1 MNSPILYS
9 RLSRAI
15 QAGAGRRYQ
24 VLYGPGVEDL
34 YLTDALVEQSLPEAL
49 LAVLKSA
56 GFTRVV
62 FFSPQDSIH
71 FLDEDSRQACA
82 LKPTSRPRASQKM
95 AVLSGGPLDD
105 LRLIPLPEP
114 TSGSSP
120 TVMGDTH
127 AVRFLDALMKETKTQ
142 RTAVVFLQA
151 ETVLQFSEDPRS
163 FASLLGQWQ
172 NLPASN
178 HNQAFF
184 IFSARQ
190 YEELAQAAQAIAF
203 PELRS
208 LILNSQQRSQLAGLS
223 YLPGPDAQEMER
235 LLIYH
240 EQTHPGLI
248 QSLDPAQ
255 LAVWM
260 AAENLTTRQWLGRL
274 QSAPLINPET
284 IRANGWFASMRAL
297 SASPQSEMEKLIG
310 LDAIKAHF
318 TDLAA
323 WLSVMKENGISPADA
338 PLLHMVFSGSPG
350 TGKTTVARLAGE
362 ILRDMG
368 ILKRGHLVEV
378 RAGDLIADHVGG
390 TAVRVNQ
397 AVDQALDGVLFIDE
411 AYMLAET
418 ERGGFGQEAIDTL
431 LTRMEDERHRLVVIA
446 AGYADPMKRF
456 LKANPGL
463 PRRFPIE
470 NRLVFQDYSPAELTA
485 ILIQMAQ
492 NRRLPIEP
500 AEKALREI
508 IEGLYATKNE
518 SFGNAGEARNLLDA
532 LERRWASRIRKLGL
546 DRESPCLPDDIPGRY
561 RGYLSP
567 SRISTSAIVEKLN
580 QLVGLQ
586 PFKQVFHS
594 LHAQVQVDL
603 LRKSRNIRPS
613 GQQRLHHLIFIG
625 NPGTGKTSAAR
636 LMGEMY
642 ASLGLLRKGHCVE
655 VSRVDLVAGYVGQT
669 AAKTLEKV
677 HEALDGVLF
686 IDEAYALDS
695 LSGADFGREVIDT
708 LVKAMEDYRD
718 RLVVIMAGYPQEML
732 SLLQSNSGL
741 RSRFAPPIPFPDFS
755 LPELK
760 QILTGLAEKDANTFE
775 PDALT
780 QAMHILRR
788 WKDTEGDQFG
798 NARSV
803 GLLYQ
808 QIKHSHANRLMENY
822 DLFNHP
828 EQITVQELTTFT
840 AEDIQIPT
848 PSSDFNFP
856 NNHRL
861 SLDVWQVSGP
871 SNAHTYQA

>member
-1 MNSPILYS
+1 MNNPALSP
-9 RLSRAI
+9 RLSQAV

-24 VLYGPGVEDL
+24 ILYGPGVEDL
-34 YLTDALVEQSLPEAL
+34 YLSDRLTEQSLAEAL
-49 LAVLKSA
+49 LVVLNAV
-56 GFTRVV
+56 GYTRVV
-62 FFSPQDSIH
+62 YFSPQDSIL

-82 LKPTSRPRASQKM
+82 VKPVVQTHVSQNM
-95 AVLSGGPLDD
+95 SVLTGGPLGD
-105 LRLIPLPEP
+105 LRLIPLPKAASDP
-114 TSGSSP
+114 SP
-120 TVMGDTH
+120 SAMGDTH
-127 AVRFLDALMKETKTQ
+127 AIRFLDALMKEENH
-142 RTAVVFLQA
+142 RTAVIFLQA
-151 ETVLQFSEDPRS
+151 ETVLQFTEDPRS

-172 NLPASN
+172 TLPAAN
-178 HNQAFF
+178 RNQAFF

-190 YEELAQAAQAIAF
+190 YDELAQAAQAIAF

-208 LILNSQQRSQLAGLS
+208 LILSSQQRSQLAGLS
-223 YLPGPDAQEMER
+223 YLPGPDAQEIEH
-235 LLIYH
+235 LLTYY
-240 EQTHPGLI
+240 EQTHSGLI
-248 QSLDPAQ
+248 HSLDRAQ

-260 AAENLTTRQWLGRL
+260 AAENLTARQWLERL
-274 QSAPLINPET
+274 QSVPLINPDT
-284 IRANGWFASMRAL
+284 IRTSGWFPSMRPL
-297 SASPQSEMEKLIG
+297 SASPQTEMENLIG
-310 LDAIKAHF
+310 LDAVKAHF
-318 TDLAA
+318 SELAA
-323 WLSVMKENGISPADA
+323 WLSVVKDSAAAPADA

-362 ILRDMG
+362 ILRDIG
-368 ILKRGHLVEV
+368 ILRRGHLVEV
-378 RAGDLIADHVGG
+378 RAADLIANHVGG

-397 AVDQALDGVLFIDE
+397 AIDEALDGVLFIDE

-446 AGYADPMKRF
+446 AGYTEPMKRF

-492 NRRLPIEP
+492 NRRLHIEP
-500 AEKALREI
+500 AEKALREVI
-508 IEGLYATKNE
+508 DGLYATKNE
-518 SFGNAGEARNLLDA
+518 SFGNAGEVRNLLDA
-532 LERRWASRIRKLGL
+532 LERRRASRIRKLGL
-546 DRESPCLPDDIPGRY
+546 DKDAPCLPEDIPTRY

-567 SRISTSAIVEKLN
+567 SLNSTAAIVGKLN

-586 PFKQVFHS
+586 PFKQHFHS
-594 LHAQVQVDL
+594 LHAQVRVDL
-603 LRKSRNIRPS
+603 LRKSRNIFSS

-677 HEALDGVLF
+677 QEALDGVLF

-695 LSGADFGREVIDT
+695 QSGADFGREAIDT

-760 QILTGLAEKDANTFE
+760 QILIGLAEKDANTFE
-775 PDALT
+775 PDALI
-780 QAMHILRR
+780 QAMRVLCQ
-788 WKDTEGDQFG
+788 WKAAEGDQFG

-808 QIKHSHANRLMENY
+808 QIKHNHANRLMEQF
-822 DLFNHP
+822 DLFNLP

-840 AEDIQIPT
+840 TEDVQT
-848 PSSDFNFP
+848 STQNSSFISP
-856 NNHRL
+856 KNHR
-861 SLDVWQVSGP
+861 SGFDAWQVAAP
-871 SNAHTYQA
+871 STAHTIQA

>member
-1 MNSPILYS
+1 MNNLTLFS
-9 RLSRAI
+9 RLSQAI
-15 QAGAGRRYQ
+15 QPSAGRRYQ

-34 YLTDALVEQSLPEAL
+34 YLSETLTEQSLPEAL
-49 LAVLKSA
+49 LAVLKSVD
-56 GFTRVV
+56 FSRVV
-62 FFSPQDSIH
+62 FFSAQESIH

-82 LKPTSRPRASQKM
+82 LKPTTRPRASQKM

-105 LRLIPLPEP
+105 LRLIPQTPSAP
-114 TSGSSP
+114 GSSP
-120 TVMGDTH
+120 TIMGDTH
-127 AVRFLDALMKETKTQ
+127 AIRFLDALMKETKTH

-151 ETVLQFSEDPRS
+151 ETVFQFSEDPRS

-172 NLPASN
+172 TLPAAN
-178 HNQAFF
+178 LNQAFF

-190 YEELAQAAQAIAF
+190 YDELAQAAQAIAF

-235 LLIYH
+235 LLAYH
-240 EQTHPGLI
+240 EQAHLGAI
-248 QSLDPAQ
+248 QSLDCAQ

-260 AAENLTTRQWLGRL
+260 AAENLTARQWLGRL
-274 QSAPLINPET
+274 QSLPIINPET
-284 IRANGWFASMRAL
+284 IRASGWFASMRAR
-297 SASPQSEMEKLIG
+297 SASPQTELDKLIG
-310 LDAIKAHF
+310 LDSVKIHF
-318 TDLAA
+318 AELAA
-323 WLSVMKENGISPADA
+323 WLSVMKENEASPADA

-362 ILRDMG
+362 ILRDIG

-378 RAGDLIADHVGG
+378 RAADLIADHVGG

-397 AVDQALDGVLFIDE
+397 VVDQALDGVLFIDE

-446 AGYADPMKRF
+446 AGYTEPMKRF

-492 NRRLPIEP
+492 NRRLRIEP
-500 AEKALREI
+500 VEKALREI
-508 IEGLYATKNE
+508 IEGMYATKNE

-532 LERRWASRIRKLGL
+532 LERRRAGRIRRRGL
-546 DRESPCLPDDIPGRY
+546 DRESPCLPEDIPARY

-567 SRISTSAIVEKLN
+567 SSVSTSAIVETLN
-580 QLVGLQ
+580 HLVGVQ
-586 PFKQVFHS
+586 PFKQYFHS
-594 LHAQVQVDL
+594 LHAQAQVDL
-603 LRKSRNIRPS
+603 LRKSRNLGS
-613 GQQRLHHLIFIG
+613 SSQQRIHHLIFIG

-695 LSGADFGREVIDT
+695 STGADFGREVIDT

-732 SLLQSNSGL
+732 SLLRSNSGL

-760 QILTGLAEKDANTFE
+760 QILTGLAEKDANSFE

-780 QAMHILRR
+780 QAMRVLRQ
-788 WKDTEGDQFG
+788 WKENEGDQFG

-808 QIKHSHANRLMENY
+808 QIKHAHANRLMGKF

-828 EQITVQELTTFT
+828 DQVTVQELTTFT
-840 AEDIQIPT
+840 IEDVQLQSIN
-848 PSSDFNFP
+848 SDFISP
-856 NNHRL
+856 KNHRTNF
-861 SLDVWQVSGP
+861 DTWQVAGLSTTHP
-871 SNAHTYQA
+871 VQA